1 MGDEA
6 DEAID
11 AGMMDGPFG
20 QDDEFE
26 ECDTDNWGTHHGRNT
41 GHYIGSGPRE
51 ITCKYCQKHGLHWT
65 SVDGRWKLSDE
76 KGIHNC
82 RTGWQYPRQ
91 PPVGTGMSPESLKTL
106 NEPVKSPD
114 ALVREAAQK
123 LIDFLINCPI
133 DSTQSLTALL
143 ENTETGTKFVEALA
157 DLEDALQVK
166 ELPF

>member
-1 MGDEA
+1 
-6 DEAID
+6 
-11 AGMMDGPFG
+11 
-20 QDDEFE
+20 
-26 ECDTDNWGTHHGRNT
+26 
-41 GHYIGSGPRE
+41 
-51 ITCKYCQKHGLHWT
+51 
-65 SVDGRWKLSDE
+65 
-76 KGIHNC
+76 
-82 RTGWQYPRQ
+82 
-91 PPVGTGMSPESLKTL
+91 MSPESLKTL